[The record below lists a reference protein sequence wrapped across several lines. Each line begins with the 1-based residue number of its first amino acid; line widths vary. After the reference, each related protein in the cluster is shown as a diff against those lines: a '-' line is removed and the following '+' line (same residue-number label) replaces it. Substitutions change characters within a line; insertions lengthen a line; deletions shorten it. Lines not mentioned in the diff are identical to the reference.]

1 MALRY
6 TISKNGLQLL
16 LQSLGLRSS
25 EFRGSDEIVFVAI
38 DFEHLSNLQQDL
50 NQNLNSQVGISI
62 LDTKDLI
69 SSPPQDIISTYNLV
83 TGSPSY
89 CATAKKKFL
98 FGETIT
104 IHQRDI
110 LFNLE
115 SFVPRTR
122 NIVLV
127 GHDIAND
134 PKVLQLL
141 HFDRHTSI
149 VGILD
154 TGKIVSAV
162 LTLPNVLSTL
172 SRILSELQ
180 CPFQNLHVAG
190 NDAYFTLRVFLL
202 LAIRSY
208 RDEVVD
214 SRHQEILA
222 ALKAITNVPIPSWGS
237 ESHPSPQTLPPQ
249 ARYPGSSGVGGELLN
264 HEGIPRR
271 SDPQARNIKKRRRLE
286 KSRKHQSKSWD
297 IEKQEQIRAER
308 EQRTRDQYK
317 LEGIPTGYFRCPVRH
332 SQETSNSLCATIA
345 TFASP
350 NSPDSP
356 YNHVPSSKAF
366 QDFQSIDALF
376 AIDVDLQS

>member
-1 MALRY
+1 MTRVLASRTLRVTTDPPYPAIVSMALRY

-16 LQSLGLRSS
+16 QQSLGLQPS

-50 NQNLNSQVGISI
+50 SRNLNSQVGISI
-62 LDTKDLI
+62 LDTRDLI
-69 SSPPQDIISTYNLV
+69 SSPPQETISTYNFV

-89 CATAKKKFL
+89 CAVATKKFL

-110 LFNLE
+110 LSNLE
-115 SFVPRTR
+115 SLIPRTR
-122 NIVLV
+122 NIVLG
-127 GHDIAND
+127 GHDVAND
-134 PKVLQLL
+134 LKVLQHL

-162 LTLPNVLSTL
+162 LALPNILSTL
-172 SRILSELQ
+172 SSILSELQ

-208 RDEVVD
+208 TDEVVD

-237 ESHPSPQTLPPQ
+237 KSHPSPQTLPPKV
-249 ARYPGSSGVGGELLN
+249 RYPGSSSVGYELLPSYTQTV
-264 HEGIPRR
+264 G
-271 SDPQARNIKKRRRLE
+271 
-286 KSRKHQSKSWD
+286 
-297 IEKQEQIRAER
+297 
-308 EQRTRDQYK
+308 
-317 LEGIPTGYFRCPVRH
+317 V
-332 SQETSNSLCATIA
+332 
-345 TFASP
+345 
-350 NSPDSP
+350 
-356 YNHVPSSKAF
+356 SSKEHQEEAEET
-366 QDFQSIDALF
+366 
-376 AIDVDLQS
+376 